1 MNDDAR
7 KIYEEQLRLIAE
19 DEACAVEAAHLSAAL
34 KRNAAHRKYIHEKER
49 ILLASSKKSGKA
61 TEIVQPAAGSLSA
74 PAINITTNVNTNAGN
89 APTYNQMGDGGQYVA
104 EQMYTVPD
112 AS

>member
-34 KRNAAHRKYIHEKER
+34 KRNAAHRRFIHEKER
-49 ILLASSKKSGKA
+49 ILLASSKESGKA
-61 TEIVQPAAGSLSA
+61 IEMQPAAGSLP
-74 PAINITTNVNTNAGN
+74 PAINITNNVHTNAGT
-89 APTYNQMGDGGQYVA
+89 PTYNQMGDGGQYVA